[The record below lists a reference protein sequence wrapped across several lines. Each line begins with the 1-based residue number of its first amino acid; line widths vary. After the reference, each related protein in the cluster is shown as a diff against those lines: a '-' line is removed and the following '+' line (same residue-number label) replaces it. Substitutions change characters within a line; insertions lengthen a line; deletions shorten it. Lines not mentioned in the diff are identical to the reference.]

1 MLAIL
6 LSVGCS
12 IQHPVNNKIVGRV
25 YGEDFERT
33 FPYKS
38 IPVPL
43 AGAYIQV
50 IPSNKTGYL
59 TDSLGYFKI
68 ENLTKKKYHL
78 SFSFVGLESRDTTI
92 VLRVHSTDSLNILLP
107 FSYNK
112 EAYSLQQAQKEIR
125 SGHPLSF
132 GITETIQLDQFT
144 TAVFWK
150 KYKVNFVVY
159 EKELIQK
166 GVQSLGAP
174 LDILLR
180 FNEEI
185 FNYLDQTFGE
195 EWQKEAPAGILGL
208 EDWGKRTDSREN
220 QRKIKEKI
228 LQN

>member
-1 MLAIL
+1 M
-6 LSVGCS
+6 
-12 IQHPVNNKIVGRV
+12 
-25 YGEDFERT
+25 
-33 FPYKS
+33 
-38 IPVPL
+38 
-43 AGAYIQV
+43 
-50 IPSNKTGYL
+50 
-59 TDSLGYFKI
+59 
-68 ENLTKKKYHL
+68 
-78 SFSFVGLESRDTTI
+78 
-92 VLRVHSTDSLNILLP
+92 LRVHSTDSLNILLP

-125 SGHPLSF
+125 SGHPLLF

-166 GVQSLGAP
+166 GVQNLEAP

-208 EDWGKRTDSREN
+208 EDWEKGPTAV
-220 QRKIKEKI
+220 KIKEK
-228 LQN
+228 

>member
-1 MLAIL
+1 MKTIRIMLAIL

-12 IQHPVNNKIVGRV
+12 IQHPVNSKIVGRV

-43 AGAYIQV
+43 AGAYIQI

-78 SFSFVGLESRDTTI
+78 RFSFVGLESRDTTI

-125 SGHPLSF
+125 SGHPLLF
-132 GITETIQLDQFT
+132 GIMETIQLDQFT
-144 TAVFWK
+144 KAVFWK
-150 KYKVNFVVY
+150 KYAENFPRR
-159 EKELIQK
+159 
-166 GVQSLGAP
+166 S
-174 LDILLR
+174 R
-180 FNEEI
+180 NS
-185 FNYLDQTFGE
+185 
-195 EWQKEAPAGILGL
+195 
-208 EDWGKRTDSREN
+208 KRRSMRN
-220 QRKIKEKI
+220 RRRPRPRSACAYCLYRRKIFFV
-228 LQN
+228 